1 VFEVLGFVSYAVGAR
16 EGVAVTS
23 VVASQFAALTVV
35 GAWVVFRERLMR
47 RQVAGV
53 GVLAVGVALVALGA

>member
-1 VFEVLGFVSYAVGAR
+1 
-16 EGVAVTS
+16 VAVTS

-35 GAWVVFRERLMR
+35 GAWIVFRERLIR
-47 RQVAGV
+47 RQIAGV

>member
-1 VFEVLGFVSYAVGAR
+1 MSYAVGAR

-35 GAWVVFRERLMR
+35 GAWVVFRERLLT

-53 GVLAVGVALVALGA
+53 GVLAVGVAFVALGA